1 MTDLVMVQMPVMM
14 ILEEQPLDANPAL
27 VYLSRL
33 SEGSRHTMHQALDT
47 IADML
52 MTGTDAFIFP
62 WSELRY
68 PHTTAIRAKL
78 AESHAPATA
87 NKMLSALRGV
97 LEQVWRL
104 GQVDAESY
112 RQAVSIECVKGARLP
127 SGRAIAP
134 GELQALMRACA
145 TDPGATGIRDA
156 TIMGLLYSCGLRVG
170 ELCSL
175 DLADYDPE
183 TGELVIRRAKGGKQ
197 RLAHVVNGAHDAL
210 ADWLALR
217 GDVPGA
223 LFYPSRKG
231 NHIHPGRLTQ
241 QAVYEMLRTRA
252 KQADVRPLSPHD
264 FRRTFVGDLLDAGAD
279 LATVQALAGH
289 ASPVTTARYDRRP
302 EAARRKAVELLHV
315 PYTGRVEC

>member
-1 MTDLVMVQMPVMM
+1 MTELMVLPQMIV
-14 ILEEQPLDANPAL
+14 LEEQPLDRNPAA
-27 VYLSRL
+27 VYLAGL
-33 SEGSRHTMHQALDT
+33 SEGSRRTMRQALDT
-47 IADML
+47 MADML
-52 MTGTDAFIFP
+52 MAGMDALTFP
-62 WSELRY
+62 WAELRY
-68 PHTTAIRAKL
+68 QHTTAVRARL

-97 LEQVWRL
+97 LEQAWRL

-112 RQAVSIECVKGARLP
+112 RQAVSIERVKGARLP
-127 SGRAIAP
+127 SGRAITA
-134 GELQALMRACA
+134 GELQAVMRACA
-145 TDPGATGIRDA
+145 VGPGATGIRDA
-156 TIMGLLYSCGLRVG
+156 AIIGLLYSCGLRVG

-175 DLADYDPE
+175 NLADYSQE
-183 TGELVIRRAKGGKQ
+183 SGELIIRRAKGGRQ
-197 RLAHVVNGAHDAL
+197 RLAHVVNGAADAL

-217 GDVPGA
+217 GDIPGA

-231 NHIHPGRLTQ
+231 GRVHPGRLTQ
-241 QAVYEMLRTRA
+241 QAVYQMLQARA

-279 LATVQALAGH
+279 LATVQGLAGH

-315 PYTGRVEC
+315 PYVRTIER